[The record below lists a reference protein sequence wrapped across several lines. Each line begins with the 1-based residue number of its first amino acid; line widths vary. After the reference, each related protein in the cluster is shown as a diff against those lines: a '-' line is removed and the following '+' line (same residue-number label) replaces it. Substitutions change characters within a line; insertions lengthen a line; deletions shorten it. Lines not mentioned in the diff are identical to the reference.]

1 MKKRLLSAA
10 LALAMV
16 LTMLPMSA
24 FAVEGE
30 TGDSQTPETG
40 DQTPGTGTT
49 TPDDTQEPTTPPTVD
64 KAVVP
69 AILHDTRLD
78 SEDDAVK
85 AKGIADDK
93 LVKDLDT
100 TVGAEA
106 NGVVPVTLVGT
117 NLKSHLNGDDPTQ
130 NMGYWFGIAIPAPEA
145 AKKMKVVAKLT
156 KDGADTAFE
165 SAEARELIANIT
177 KDGKSGF
184 VQYLDR
190 SHQAYEAGK
199 FYVKLQWLDESSVV
213 LKDAD
218 QKEIAPVVYEIDFQN
233 VKIAEH
239 SVTIGFDAAGDNA
252 NKNATALK
260 KTLYG
265 DTASAITDCE
275 RETIYAAIDGL
286 DPRNEYTVELH
297 KDGAKIATFVSAT
310 GRNNGFWYDT
320 FKCWEGSGNPGIV
333 ENDQPVALSA
343 GIYKMVLKWTEGET
357 AKTAESNALEIVEVT
372 VDPTSN
378 GVLAVKAGTDE
389 KKPFEAIADGADK
402 GKIKLFAVKGQEKAA
417 FDGIITATA
426 NDGWKFDSWTANE
439 ANTVFTAKFVA
450 AQISTVSAS
459 AENATLTA
467 ELKKDGDKNVIAI
480 SGLAPVSTTKV
491 TVSYKLD
498 GDNEEAAAR
507 TSEITVENTANT
519 TNFTVAADTK
529 ITVGGV
535 DYMIDVTGMVAS
547 DVKLVDAAPVVDAD
561 SLEDTQLT
569 DEQKEEAT
577 DAASSV
583 NIPKVADAVLKQA
596 ATLNTAVAAEKTD
609 EKLTIHAGNLV
620 KAGITDATKDN
631 VTVVAQPTMNVKI
644 DSYDPTNKKLS
655 LDISAGYRLLA
666 VKTTVVDNSEAIKVD
681 GEVESGANA
690 IVVGESDELTVN
702 TPVEISVELPAAIV
716 KPGADA
722 ALTNIAVLH
731 AKDGDHYHSAD
742 VVASGTDPDFVYT
755 ATFTSTDGLSP
766 FTFAAVELVAE
777 VDGKQYTTL
786 QAAVDSIAVNGTA
799 TITLLAEPAE
809 TTVNK
814 VVTITL
820 DAGDSGYT
828 ITENTLKAGDNV
840 NKAFD
845 EETNTFTFTSK
856 GSTGP
861 APGGVGGSSGS
872 ATYSVNVPTAE
883 HGTVTVNPRNAA
895 KDATVTITV
904 APDKGYH
911 LESLTVTDKDGNKIE
926 LTKVDATKY
935 TFKMPASRVE
945 VKAVFAE
952 GEAPAVSFT
961 DVAEGEY
968 YYDAVKW
975 AVDKGVTNGL
985 TDTTFGPNASCT
997 RAQMV
1002 TFLWR
1007 AAGSPEPT
1015 ATTTAFTDIDANEYY
1030 YKAVLWA
1037 VEKGI
1042 TTGTTETT
1050 FSPNATVTR
1059 AQTVTFLYRYAGS
1072 PAVSGSNNF
1081 TDLEA
1086 GEYYINAVQWAATN
1100 GITTGTTETTFSPA
1114 NNCTRGQI
1122 VTFLYR
1128 HIVK

>member
-1 MKKRLLSAA
+1 MRKRLLSAL
-10 LALAMV
+10 LAMAMV

-40 DQTPGTGTT
+40 DQTPGTWTT
-49 TPDDTQEPTTPPTVD
+49 TPDDTQEPTTPAVD
-64 KAVVP
+64 VVKAN
-69 AILHDTRLD
+69 LHDTRLD
-78 SEDDAVK
+78 ITNTDSSHYG
-85 AKGIADDK
+85 KGIADELLYDEGSYKVTATAGTEANTINVKVEISNLKEHASAPSDDPILAGWVGVGVPYDK
-93 LVKDLDT
+93 DAEYGSGWKPGENDTELTTSPVDGPSQEVDGKQYVTRYFNASNDTKKDAQILVKKGEVVTTYNIDLRNAK
-100 TVGAEA
+100 VA
-106 NGVVPVTLVGT
+106 
-117 NLKSHLNGDDPTQ
+117 DPT
-130 NMGYWFGIAIPAPEA
+130 I
-145 AKKMKVVAKLT
+145 K
-156 KDGADTAFE
+156 
-165 SAEARELIANIT
+165 
-177 KDGKSGF
+177 
-184 VQYLDR
+184 
-190 SHQAYEAGK
+190 
-199 FYVKLQWLDESSVV
+199 
-213 LKDAD
+213 
-218 QKEIAPVVYEIDFQN
+218 
-233 VKIAEH
+233 
-239 SVTIGFDAAGDNA
+239 IGFNAAGDKANA
-252 NKNATALK
+252 EATAWNKEMRSEKAL
-260 KTLYG
+260 
-265 DTASAITDCE
+265 AITDSE
-275 RETIYAAIDGL
+275 RNTVYAAIDGL
-286 DPRNEYTVELH
+286 NTRKAYTVELQY
-297 KDGAKIATFVSAT
+297 SAT
-310 GRNNGFWYDT
+310 ENGT
-320 FKCWEGSGNPGIV
+320 FAKVDDFFTIAQETAIVNTVVRKTFTPWEGSTGSEIDA
-333 ENDQPVALSA
+333 ENLKT
-343 GIYKMVLKWTEGET
+343 GFYKMVLKLNTDVVD
-357 AKTAESNALEIVEVT
+357 ESDVIEIVEVT

-631 VTVVAQPTMNVKI
+631 VTIVAQPTMNVKI

-985 TDTTFGPNASCT
+985 TETTFGPNASCT

>member
-1 MKKRLLSAA
+1 MKKRFLSAL
-10 LALAMV
+10 LAMAMV

-49 TPDDTQEPTTPPTVD
+49 TPDDTQEPTTPAVD
-64 KAVVP
+64 VVKAN
-69 AILHDTRLD
+69 LHDTRLD
-78 SEDDAVK
+78 ITNTDSSHYG
-85 AKGIADDK
+85 KGIADELLYDEGSYKVTATAGTEANTINVKVEISNLKEHASAPSDDPILAGWVGVGVPYDK
-93 LVKDLDT
+93 DAEYGSGWKPGEDDPELTTSPVDGPSQEVDGKQYVTRYFNASNDTKKDAQILVKKGEVVTTYNIDLRNAK
-100 TVGAEA
+100 VA
-106 NGVVPVTLVGT
+106 
-117 NLKSHLNGDDPTQ
+117 DPT
-130 NMGYWFGIAIPAPEA
+130 I
-145 AKKMKVVAKLT
+145 K
-156 KDGADTAFE
+156 
-165 SAEARELIANIT
+165 
-177 KDGKSGF
+177 
-184 VQYLDR
+184 
-190 SHQAYEAGK
+190 
-199 FYVKLQWLDESSVV
+199 
-213 LKDAD
+213 
-218 QKEIAPVVYEIDFQN
+218 
-233 VKIAEH
+233 
-239 SVTIGFDAAGDNA
+239 IGFNAAGDKANA
-252 NKNATALK
+252 EATAWNKEMRSEKAL
-260 KTLYG
+260 
-265 DTASAITDCE
+265 AITDSE
-275 RETIYAAIDGL
+275 RNTVYAAIDGL
-286 DPRNEYTVELH
+286 NTRKAYTVELQY
-297 KDGAKIATFVSAT
+297 SAT
-310 GRNNGFWYDT
+310 ENGT
-320 FKCWEGSGNPGIV
+320 FAKVDDFFTIAQETAIVNTVVRKTFTPWEGSTGSKIDA
-333 ENDQPVALSA
+333 ENLKT
-343 GIYKMVLKWTEGET
+343 GFYKMVLKLNTDVVD
-357 AKTAESNALEIVEVT
+357 ESDVIEIVEVT

-459 AENATLTA
+459 ADNATLTA

-507 TSEITVENTANT
+507 TSEITVANTANT

-547 DVKLVDAAPVVDAD
+547 DVTLVVPAPVVDVGEAI
-561 SLEDTQLT
+561 EPT
-569 DEQKEEAT
+569 DEAT
-577 DAASSV
+577 VTTAAASTQITEINELIASNAIAVDAAV
-583 NIPKVADAVLKQA
+583 KAV
-596 ATLNTAVAAEKTD
+596 TPTEKTD
-609 EKLTIHAGNLV
+609 AVTELNNLAGVSDATAENVEIVVQPVMNV
-620 KAGITDATKDN
+620 KATAYDATKKTLTLD
-631 VTVVAQPTMNVKI
+631 VT
-644 DSYDPTNKKLS
+644 
-655 LDISAGYRLLA
+655 AGYRLVA
-666 VKTTVVDNSEAIKVD
+666 VKNDVLPNDVKVSGDTGVED
-681 GEVESGANA
+681 GQANA
-690 IVVGESDELTVN
+690 VVVKEPVEMTVN
-702 TPVEISVELPAAIV
+702 TPVEVQVTLPDGFAED
-716 KPGADA
+716 GA
-722 ALTNIAVLH
+722 IAVLH
-731 AKDGDHYHSAD
+731 VKNGDHYHTAT
-742 VVASGTDPDFVYT
+742 VATNV

-820 DAGDSGYT
+820 NAGDSGYT

-952 GEAPAVSFT
+952 GEAPAISFT

-968 YYDAVKW
+968 YYDAVLW
-975 AVDKGVTNGL
+975 AVNKGITNGL

-1015 ATTTAFTDIDANEYY
+1015 STTTAFTDIDSNEYY

-1050 FSPNATVTR
+1050 FSPSATVTR
-1059 AQTVTFLYRYAGS
+1059 AQTVTFLYRYAGT
-1072 PAVSGSNNF
+1072 PAVSGNNNF

-1086 GEYYINAVQWAATN
+1086 GEYYVDAVQWAATN

>member
-1 MKKRLLSAA
+1 MKKRFLSAL
-10 LALAMV
+10 LAMAMV

-49 TPDDTQEPTTPPTVD
+49 TPDDTQDPTTPPTVD

-93 LVKDLDT
+93 LVKGLDT

-156 KDGADTAFE
+156 KDEANTAFE

-177 KDGKSGF
+177 KDGKPGF

-199 FYVKLQWLDESSVV
+199 FYVKLQWLDESSVA

-297 KDGAKIATFVSAT
+297 KDGAKIDTFVSAT

-320 FKCWEGSGNPGIV
+320 FKCWEGSENPGIV

-459 AENATLTA
+459 ADNATLTA

-507 TSEITVENTANT
+507 TSEITVANTANT

-547 DVKLVDAAPVVDAD
+547 DVTLVVPAPVVDVGEAI
-561 SLEDTQLT
+561 EPT
-569 DEQKEEAT
+569 DEAT
-577 DAASSV
+577 VTTAAASTQITEINELIASNAIAVDAAV
-583 NIPKVADAVLKQA
+583 KAV
-596 ATLNTAVAAEKTD
+596 TPTEKTD
-609 EKLTIHAGNLV
+609 AVTELNNLAGVSDATAENVEIVVQPVMNV
-620 KAGITDATKDN
+620 KATAYDATKKTLTLD
-631 VTVVAQPTMNVKI
+631 VT
-644 DSYDPTNKKLS
+644 
-655 LDISAGYRLLA
+655 AGYRLVA
-666 VKTTVVDNSEAIKVD
+666 VKNDVLPNDVKVSGDTGVED
-681 GEVESGANA
+681 GQANA
-690 IVVGESDELTVN
+690 VVVKEPVEMTVN
-702 TPVEISVELPAAIV
+702 TPVEVQVTLPDGFAED
-716 KPGADA
+716 GA
-722 ALTNIAVLH
+722 IAVLH
-731 AKDGDHYHSAD
+731 VKNGDHYHTAT
-742 VVASGTDPDFVYT
+742 VATNV

-820 DAGDSGYT
+820 NAGDSEYT

-861 APGGVGGSSGS
+861 APGGMGGGGGS

-952 GEAPAVSFT
+952 GEAPAISFT

-968 YYDAVKW
+968 YYDAVLW
-975 AVDKGVTNGL
+975 AVNKGVTNGL

-1015 ATTTAFTDIDANEYY
+1015 STTTAFTDIDSNEYY

-1050 FSPNATVTR
+1050 FSPSATVTR
-1059 AQTVTFLYRYAGS
+1059 AQTVTFLYRYAGT
-1072 PAVSGSNNF
+1072 PAVSGNNNF

-1086 GEYYINAVQWAATN
+1086 GEYYVDAVQWAATN

-1114 NNCTRGQI
+1114 DNCTRGQI